1 MSCTARA
8 VLRLLAP
15 LAGVTAERLSLS
27 VDAMKHRSP
36 PPIPL
41 DSTIVDV
48 LASESSAIPSHDNCG
63 VVEQRVQEVVQ
74 GLISLVRTTPNIPTA
89 VRIVALLH
97 ALSPSPPVL
106 PLVPPP
112 PLVQRLRALL
122 LKPPPPTDLTGISH
136 QEKDVRQMVI
146 GSLRNTVWGQHEIKT
161 VVAAPDGAAIAL
173 AAGVVHPDLRTAVLA
188 NPAAMVMALTEGYT
202 DPEFIA
208 TAAAAGSTARD
219 TLLARPDLAWNS
231 ALLAAVTSDPQWA
244 ADVLIAVPDIPFSNT
259 LLAAV
264 AQSSYYAAQVL
275 IQRPEMRPPDDLMN
289 AVQGSPAD
297 AADVMI
303 ARPDLRDDPRL
314 LATVAKSGAYTAKV
328 LSHCPPLPS
337 DEVLATRVSW
347 PHDAAKVLLR
357 RPDLRTHAKLVAV
370 LKQAVRYRSTK
381 SNPML
386 AEAAAQI
393 LITDPESRM
402 DPDLITLAGRS
413 ADAAAQALIGC
424 PELRTNATL
433 LTAAKKSAQAAANVL
448 IHCPD
453 LHRRKALITAAAK
466 EPYEAARVLMSHPTI
481 TNDQLIASVSVSSRQ
496 AAKVMIHRPDLRN
509 LPVLHAAVA
518 RNALASAETLVR
530 CPDLRDPALIAPLLE
545 SAATNVNAAAA
556 VVIHRRDLRDP
567 RLIDMVATSAQAAV
581 RVVVECPDLMTDV
594 IVRRMAEVGGETMLM
609 EVIQRIGPHPVWWQ
623 MLSVEQANWIMDDW
637 NLSETERTWLARR
650 MERARSGEVVWTT
663 EDEQVSARFRWKEA
677 FRYLLTRSSAGDPP
691 TDS

>member
-1 MSCTARA
+1 MSCTDRA
-8 VLRLLAP
+8 VLRLFAP

-27 VDAMKHRSP
+27 VDAMKHRPP

-41 DSTIVDV
+41 DSTIVDA
-48 LASESSAIPSHDNCG
+48 LASEASAIPSHGNRG

-74 GLISLVRTTPNIPTA
+74 GLISLVRATPNIPTA
-89 VRIVALLH
+89 ARIVALLH
-97 ALSPSPPVL
+97 ALSPLLPPL
-106 PLVPPP
+106 PLVPPR
-112 PLVQRLRALL
+112 PLVQRLRTLL
-122 LKPPPPTDLTGISH
+122 LQPPPPTSLTGISD
-136 QEKDVRQMVI
+136 QGKDVRQLVI
-146 GSLRNTVWGQHEIKT
+146 GSLRNTVWGQHEIRA
-161 VVAAPDGAAIAL
+161 VAAAPDGAAIAL

-188 NPAAMVMALTEGYT
+188 NPDAIVMALTEGYT

-219 TLLARPDLAWNS
+219 TLLARPDLARNS
-231 ALLAAVTSDPQWA
+231 ALLAAVTSSPQWA

-264 AQSSYYAAQVL
+264 AQSSYYAAKVL
-275 IQRPEMRPPDDLMN
+275 IQRPEMRTHNDLIN

-303 ARPDLRDDPRL
+303 ACPDLRDDPRL

-328 LSHCPPLPS
+328 LAHCPPLPS
-337 DEVLATRVSW
+337 DEVLAARVSW
-347 PHDAAKVLLR
+347 PLDAAKVLLR

-370 LKQAVRYRSTK
+370 LKQSVQYRLTK
-381 SNPML
+381 TNPMV

-393 LITDPESRM
+393 LITVPESRM

-424 PELRTNATL
+424 PELRTNVTL
-433 LTAAKKSAQAAANVL
+433 LTAAKKSVEAAANVL
-448 IHCPD
+448 VHCPD
-453 LHRRKALITAAAK
+453 LHRRRALITAAAK
-466 EPYEAARVLMSHPTI
+466 DPHEAARVLMAHPAMTD
-481 TNDQLIASVSVSSRQ
+481 DQLIASVSVSPRQ

-518 RNALASAETLVR
+518 RSALASAETLIR

-545 SAATNVNAAAA
+545 SAATNVNTAAA

-567 RLIDMVATSAQAAV
+567 RLIDMVATSAHAAV
-581 RVVVECPDLMTDV
+581 RVVAECPELMTDA
-594 IVRRMAEVGGETMLM
+594 IVRRMAEVGGETMLV
-609 EVIQRIGPHPVWWQ
+609 EVIQTIGPHPVWWQ
-623 MLSVEQANWIMDDW
+623 TLSVEQANWIMDDW
-637 NLSETERTWLARR
+637 NLSETERTWLVRL
-650 MERARSGEVVWTT
+650 MKRARSGEVVWTA
-663 EDEQVSARFRWKEA
+663 EDEQVSKRFRWKEA
-677 FRYLLTRSSAGDPP
+677 FRHLLTRSSAGDPP
-691 TDS
+691 TGS